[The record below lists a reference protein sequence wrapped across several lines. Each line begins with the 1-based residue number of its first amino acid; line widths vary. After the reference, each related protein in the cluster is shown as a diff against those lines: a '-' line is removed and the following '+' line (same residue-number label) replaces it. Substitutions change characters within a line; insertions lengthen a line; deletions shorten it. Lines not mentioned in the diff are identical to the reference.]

1 MPTEPQPL
9 RLLRAYRG
17 YSSGEVIR
25 ATPGLAAHLVESGV
39 AAPAETDTRPLF
51 DARPAAERAVAAT
64 PTETR

>member
-25 ATPGLAAHLVESGV
+25 ATPDLARHLVESGV
-39 AAPAETDTRPLF
+39 ASPASPDARPLF
-51 DARPAAERAVAAT
+51 DARPAAERAVAST
-64 PTETR
+64 PIETR